1 MTKNEDNI
9 TFFFILLCPV
19 RTTQAAAVLQQFT
32 FYGCTDCMTE
42 WCRSIEEPQVSVGFV
57 IPISR

>member
-1 MTKNEDNI
+1 MK
-9 TFFFILLCPV
+9 
-19 RTTQAAAVLQQFT
+19 TTLPSFLFCCAPYERHNAAAVLQQFT

-42 WCRSIEEPQVSVGFV
+42 WCRSIEEPQVSAGFV